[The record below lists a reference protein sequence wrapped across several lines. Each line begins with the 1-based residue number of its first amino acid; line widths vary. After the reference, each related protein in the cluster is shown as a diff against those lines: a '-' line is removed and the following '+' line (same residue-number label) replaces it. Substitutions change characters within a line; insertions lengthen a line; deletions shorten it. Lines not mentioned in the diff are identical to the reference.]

1 MNYTLT
7 AKENSLLKDLKSHEE
22 LCIQKYSDYANQA
35 SDPQLKQLFSDLGQK
50 EQQHLNTINQLA
62 NGQIP
67 AMNQQGQ
74 QQQQQQQRTYNFQ
87 PYQPAGAN
95 ANQSQ
100 NKDKYL
106 CSDLLS
112 TEKHV
117 SATYGTAI
125 FEFREPQARDTL
137 NHIQKE
143 EQQHG
148 EAIYK
153 YMESQ
158 GMYNAQ

>member
-1 MNYTLT
+1 MNYTLS
-7 AKENSLLKDLKSHEE
+7 AKEHSYLKDLKSHEE
-22 LCIQKYSDYANQA
+22 LCIQKYSDYASQA
-35 SDPQLKQLFSDLGQK
+35 CDPQLKQLFNSLGQK
-50 EQQHLNTINQLA
+50 EQEHLNTVNQLL

-67 AMNQQGQ
+67 AMNQQSQQQMGQ
-74 QQQQQQQRTYNFQ
+74 QQQQQYNFQ
-87 PYQPAGAN
+87 PYHSDSN
-95 ANQSQ
+95 MESK

-117 SATYGTAI
+117 SNVYDTAI
-125 FEFREPQARDTL
+125 FEFREPQVRDVL

-143 EQQHG
+143 EQKHG

-158 GMYNAQ
+158 GMYNVQ